1 MEGKTATPTHQMVL
15 QLATVRQVHAFD
27 LAETFRV
34 SVGRHHTND
43 VQLRSNRV
51 SNYHA
56 EILNEVDGLMLRDL
70 RSTNGTYVNDESIR
84 LQRIQTGDRIRIGNF
99 QITVR
104 LIPRGK
110 VASEIAN
117 AFSVGTIGNILRF
130 QRNVSATHLT
140 VSRDRLDST
149 LPDLLMQLSTHNTT
163 AMVIIR
169 NQSEAGRIYLDNGQI
184 VHCEAGA
191 VRKAKALHR
200 ILAQQKGRYEILD
213 FPTAAVPT
221 TIDDRGADR
230 AHRARSDAADRSSR
244 AADDPATAARVRD
257 RARRGLLEADQLAH
271 VPDEIEI
278 YQYLVRYQTI
288 VKVMEESPFTDFI
301 VLKHIH
307 GLLARGFFRTTRSSG
322 GLLEDTAFSRPEAS

>member
-1 MEGKTATPTHQMVL
+1 MEGKTATSTHQMVL
-15 QLATVRQVHAFD
+15 QLATERQVHAFD
-27 LAETFRV
+27 LADTFRV

-56 EILNEVDGLMLRDL
+56 EILNEVDGLMLRDMG
-70 RSTNGTYVNDESIR
+70 STNGTYVNDESIR
-84 LQRIQTGDRIRIGNF
+84 LQRINTGDRIRIGNF

-104 LIPRGK
+104 LIPRGR

-117 AFSVGTIGNILRF
+117 PFTVGTIGNILPF

-140 VSRDRLDST
+140 VSRDRLDAT

-163 AMVIIR
+163 SMVIIR
-169 NQSEAGRIYLDNGQI
+169 NQSEAGRIYLDGGQI

-213 FPTAAVPT
+213 FPTDASVPT
-221 TIDDRGADR
+221 TIAGQ
-230 AHRARSDAADRSSR
+230 
-244 AADDPATAARVRD
+244 TEVIV
-257 RARRGLLEADQLAH
+257 LEAMQQIEALERLTTQLPPLVYEIALDEDCSKPINSLT
-271 VPDEIEI
+271 PDEIEV
-278 YQYLVRYQTI
+278 YQYLIRYQTI
-288 VKVMEESPFTDFI
+288 VKVMEESPFTDFM

-322 GLLEDTAFSRPEAS
+322 GLLEDTSFSRPEAS